1 VPGRDRPSDDAP
13 ARHLSA
19 APEPTATPEGRRR
32 LLMGRLAG
40 VLFLTS
46 SGLILIALPLSPKD
60 ASVPGTVAVA
70 AGGVT
75 AGCFAM
81 FAPWD
86 AWPRSTSLIL
96 VPLAFALIALGN
108 LYGGRAHTYGVFFV
122 VAFVW
127 IGLAHGP
134 WTSLAVAP
142 LAIVAYL
149 VPFVF
154 LPGNVDAGVS
164 SVAVT
169 IPACVMVGEVL
180 SWGSTRLA
188 RTEEEL
194 RQEREIAQGLKE
206 LADMKTAF
214 MSAVSHELRT
224 PITICRGHLEVLE
237 PGADRLEIDETIAL
251 VLDEL
256 DRMNRL
262 VDDIT
267 TAVRGD
273 DPAFLR
279 KEPVQLDAL
288 VARVARKVQP
298 LLNGSLR
305 VAPVPPDAR
314 LSADPRRLEQAL
326 VNLLQNAAVHTPEG
340 TPVELRVAQARNA
353 WRFEVQDRGPGLAR
367 GQDDEAFERFVH
379 GPSSSGSGL
388 GLAVVR
394 SIARG
399 HGGEAG
405 VDNHPGKG
413 ATFWILIPR

>member
-1 VPGRDRPSDDAP
+1 M
-13 ARHLSA
+13 
-19 APEPTATPEGRRR
+19 TPEGRRR

-46 SGLILIALPLSPKD
+46 SGLMLIALPLSPED
-60 ASVPGTVAVA
+60 ASIPGAIAVA
-70 AGGVT
+70 ASGVGV
-75 AGCFAM
+75 GCFAM

-86 AWPRSTSLIL
+86 TWPRAASLVL
-96 VPLAFALIALGN
+96 VPPAFTLIALGN
-108 LYGGRAHTYGVFFV
+108 LYAGREHTYGVFFV

-134 WTSLAVAP
+134 WTSLAAAP

-149 VPFVF
+149 VPFFF
-154 LPGNVDAGVS
+154 LAGDVETGVS

-224 PITICRGHLEVLE
+224 PITICLGHLEVLE
-237 PGADRLEIDETIAL
+237 PAADRAEITI
-251 VLDEL
+251 
-256 DRMNRL
+256 
-262 VDDIT
+262 
-267 TAVRGD
+267 AVRGD
-273 DPAFLR
+273 DPSFLR
-279 KEPVQLDAL
+279 KEPVRIDELT
-288 VARVARKVQP
+288 ARVARKVQP
-298 LLNGSLR
+298 FLNGRLR
-305 VAPVPPDAR
+305 VQPVPPDAR
-314 LSADPRRLEQAL
+314 LEADPDRLEQAL

-340 TPVELRVAQARNA
+340 TALELRVSQARKA
-353 WRFEVQDRGPGLAR
+353 WLFEVEDRGQGLAR
-367 GQDDEAFERFVH
+367 GREDEAFERFVH
-379 GPSSSGSGL
+379 GPASQGSGL

-405 VDNHPGKG
+405 VDNHPGEG

>member
-1 VPGRDRPSDDAP
+1 
-13 ARHLSA
+13 
-19 APEPTATPEGRRR
+19 
-32 LLMGRLAG
+32 
-40 VLFLTS
+40 
-46 SGLILIALPLSPKD
+46 
-60 ASVPGTVAVA
+60 
-70 AGGVT
+70 
-75 AGCFAM
+75 
-81 FAPWD
+81 
-86 AWPRSTSLIL
+86 
-96 VPLAFALIALGN
+96 
-108 LYGGRAHTYGVFFV
+108 
-122 VAFVW
+122 
-127 IGLAHGP
+127 
-134 WTSLAVAP
+134 
-142 LAIVAYL
+142 
-149 VPFVF
+149 
-154 LPGNVDAGVS
+154 
-164 SVAVT
+164 
-169 IPACVMVGEVL
+169 
-180 SWGSTRLA
+180 
-188 RTEEEL
+188 
-194 RQEREIAQGLKE
+194 
-206 LADMKTAF
+206 
-214 MSAVSHELRT
+214 
-224 PITICRGHLEVLE
+224 VLE
-237 PGADRLEIDETIAL
+237 PGADRLEIDEMIAL

-298 LLNGSLR
+298 LLNGRLL

-314 LSADPRRLEQAL
+314 LTADPRRLEQAL

-340 TPVELRVAQARNA
+340 TPVELRVAQARKA
-353 WRFEVQDRGPGLAR
+353 WRFEVRDRGPGLAR

>member
-1 VPGRDRPSDDAP
+1 
-13 ARHLSA
+13 
-19 APEPTATPEGRRR
+19 
-32 LLMGRLAG
+32 
-40 VLFLTS
+40 
-46 SGLILIALPLSPKD
+46 
-60 ASVPGTVAVA
+60 
-70 AGGVT
+70 
-75 AGCFAM
+75 
-81 FAPWD
+81 
-86 AWPRSTSLIL
+86 
-96 VPLAFALIALGN
+96 
-108 LYGGRAHTYGVFFV
+108 
-122 VAFVW
+122 
-127 IGLAHGP
+127 
-134 WTSLAVAP
+134 
-142 LAIVAYL
+142 
-149 VPFVF
+149 
-154 LPGNVDAGVS
+154 
-164 SVAVT
+164 
-169 IPACVMVGEVL
+169 MVGEVL

-194 RQEREIAQGLKE
+194 RQERETAQGLKE

-237 PGADRLEIDETIAL
+237 PDADRREIDETIAL

-314 LSADPRRLEQAL
+314 LTADPRRLEQAL

-340 TPVELRVAQARNA
+340 TPVELRVAQARKA
-353 WRFEVQDRGPGLAR
+353 WLFEVEDRGPGLAR

>member
-1 VPGRDRPSDDAP
+1 
-13 ARHLSA
+13 
-19 APEPTATPEGRRR
+19 
-32 LLMGRLAG
+32 
-40 VLFLTS
+40 
-46 SGLILIALPLSPKD
+46 
-60 ASVPGTVAVA
+60 
-70 AGGVT
+70 
-75 AGCFAM
+75 
-81 FAPWD
+81 
-86 AWPRSTSLIL
+86 
-96 VPLAFALIALGN
+96 
-108 LYGGRAHTYGVFFV
+108 
-122 VAFVW
+122 
-127 IGLAHGP
+127 
-134 WTSLAVAP
+134 
-142 LAIVAYL
+142 
-149 VPFVF
+149 
-154 LPGNVDAGVS
+154 
-164 SVAVT
+164 
-169 IPACVMVGEVL
+169 
-180 SWGSTRLA
+180 
-188 RTEEEL
+188 
-194 RQEREIAQGLKE
+194 
-206 LADMKTAF
+206 MKTAF

-237 PGADRLEIDETIAL
+237 PDADRREIDETIAL

-279 KEPVQLDAL
+279 KEPVRLDT
-288 VARVARKVQP
+288 
-298 LLNGSLR
+298 LLAR

-314 LSADPRRLEQAL
+314 PTADPRRLEQAL

-340 TPVELRVAQARNA
+340 TPVELRVVQARKA
-353 WRFEVQDRGPGLAR
+353 WLFEVEDRGPGLAR

-405 VDNHPGKG
+405 IDNHPGKG